1 MMASVQ
7 LARELEARLPGIG
20 DIEYPVLRFLDR
32 YGDTRLN
39 ALQVEQ
45 LLLELG
51 QLREK
56 ISDSAAL
63 GSLDALS
70 GVARAAQREP
80 HSELTFIGD

>member
-1 MMASVQ
+1 MIASVQ
-7 LARELEARLPGIG
+7 LARELEARLPAIG
-20 DIEYPVLRFLDR
+20 DIEFPILRFLDR

-39 ALQVEQ
+39 ALQVGQ
-45 LLLELG
+45 LLSELG

-63 GSLDALS
+63 ESLDALS
-70 GVARAAQREP
+70 GVAKTTQREP